1 MTSETQT
8 RETMARLA
16 RSLFERGFTVGSSG
30 NISARVDDG
39 LLITPTNSC
48 LGFLD
53 PARISKLDMSGK
65 HVAGD
70 APSKEVFLHQAV
82 YETRAGTGAVVH
94 LHSTYA
100 TAVSCLADTD
110 PDDCIPPLTPYVVMR
125 VGRVKL
131 LPYVKPG
138 DPAMGDLIR
147 TLKGEHAGILLANH
161 GPVVA
166 AKDLEAAVYAAEE
179 LEETA
184 KLVMTLRGLPSRRL
198 TDPQIDELVRTF
210 DAPYKKIGAKP

>member
-1 MTSETQT
+1 MSAEAVL
-8 RETMARLA
+8 RETLVRLA
-16 RSLFERGFTVGSSG
+16 KSLFDRGFSVGSSG

-39 LLITPTNSC
+39 LLITPTNAC

-53 PARISKLDMSGK
+53 PARIAKLDASGR

-70 APSKEVFLHQAV
+70 KPSKEVFLHRAF
-82 YETRAGTGAVVH
+82 YETRPQTGAVVH

-100 TAVSCLADTD
+100 TAVSCLSDTD

-131 LPYVKPG
+131 LPYVRPG
-138 DPAMGDLIR
+138 DPAMGDMIR
-147 TLKGEHAGILLANH
+147 ALKGAHACVLLANH

-166 AKDLEAAVYAAEE
+166 ARDLESAVFASEE

-184 KLVMTLRGLPSRRL
+184 KLLVLLRSQSTRL
-198 TDPQIDELVRTF
+198 LTPAQVDELHRVFGT
-210 DAPYKKIGAKP
+210 

>member
-1 MTSETQT
+1 MSEARI

-30 NISARVDDG
+30 NISAAVDDG
-39 LLITPTNSC
+39 LLITPTNAC

-53 PARISKLDMSGK
+53 PGRIAKLDRTGR

-70 APSKEVFLHQAV
+70 PPSKEVFLHQAF
-82 YETRAGTGAVVH
+82 YETRPGTGAVVH

-100 TAVSCLADTD
+100 TALSCLADTD
-110 PDDCIPPLTPYVVMR
+110 AEDCIPPLTPYVVMR

-131 LPYVKPG
+131 LSYVRPG
-138 DPAMGDLIR
+138 DPQMGAMIR
-147 TLKGEHAGILLANH
+147 ALGGSHAAVLLANH

-166 AKDLEAAVYAAEE
+166 AKDLETAVYAAEE

-184 KLVMTLRGLPSRRL
+184 RLVLLLRGQRTRL
-198 TDPQIDELVRTF
+198 LDAGQIDELVRVF
-210 DAPYKKIGAKP
+210 NAPR